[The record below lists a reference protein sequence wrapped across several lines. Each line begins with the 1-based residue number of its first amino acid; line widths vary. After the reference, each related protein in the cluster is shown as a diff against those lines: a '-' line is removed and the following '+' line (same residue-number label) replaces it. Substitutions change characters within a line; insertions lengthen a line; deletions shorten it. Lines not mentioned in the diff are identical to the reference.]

1 MKITPLPR
9 HKLMSLWPKDS
20 QGKLSKTFL
29 FKNYRQSFGF
39 VSQIVLLAEK
49 KNHHP
54 TITLEYGSVTIAL
67 ISHDVNEIT
76 ERDIDLAKQ
85 IDKIYDQ

>member
-1 MKITPLPR
+1 
-9 HKLMSLWPKDS
+9 MSLWPKDN
-20 QGKLSKTFL
+20 QGKLIKTFS

-39 VSQIVLLAEK
+39 VSQVVLLAEK

-54 TITLEYGSVTIAL
+54 TITLDYGSVTIAL
-67 ISHDVNEIT
+67 ISHDMNEIT

>member
-1 MKITPLPR
+1 
-9 HKLMSLWPKDS
+9 MSLWPKDN
-20 QGKLSKTFL
+20 QGKLSKTFS
-29 FKNYRQSFGF
+29 FKNYRQSFAF

>member
-1 MKITPLPR
+1 
-9 HKLMSLWPKDS
+9 MSLWPKDS
-20 QGKLSKTFL
+20 QGKLTKTFS

-39 VSQIVLLAEK
+39 VSKIVLLAEK

>member
-1 MKITPLPR
+1 MT
-9 HKLMSLWPKDS
+9 LWPKDN
-20 QGKLSKTFL
+20 QGKLSKTFS

-67 ISHDVNEIT
+67 ISHDMNEIT

>member
-1 MKITPLPR
+1 
-9 HKLMSLWPKDS
+9 MSLWPKDN

>member
-1 MKITPLPR
+1 
-9 HKLMSLWPKDS
+9 MSLWPKDS

-54 TITLEYGSVTIAL
+54 TITLEYKSVTIAL

>member
-1 MKITPLPR
+1 
-9 HKLMSLWPKDS
+9 MSLWPKDN
-20 QGKLSKTFL
+20 QGKLTKTFS

-39 VSQIVLLAEK
+39 MSQIVLLAEK

-54 TITLEYGSVTIAL
+54 SITLEYGSVTVAL

>member
-1 MKITPLPR
+1 
-9 HKLMSLWPKDS
+9 MSLWPKDN
-20 QGKLSKTFL
+20 QGKLTKTFS

-54 TITLEYGSVTIAL
+54 TITLEYGLVTIAL

>member
-1 MKITPLPR
+1 
-9 HKLMSLWPKDS
+9 MSLWAKDN
-20 QGKLSKTFL
+20 QGKLSKTFS

>member
-1 MKITPLPR
+1 
-9 HKLMSLWPKDS
+9 MSLWPKDN
-20 QGKLSKTFL
+20 QGKLSKNFS
-29 FKNYRQSFGF
+29 FKSYRQSFGF

>member
-1 MKITPLPR
+1 
-9 HKLMSLWPKDS
+9 MSLWPKDN
-20 QGKLSKTFL
+20 QGKLSKTFS

-39 VSQIVLLAEK
+39 VSQIVLLAEQ

>member
-1 MKITPLPR
+1 
-9 HKLMSLWPKDS
+9 MSLWPKDN

-54 TITLEYGSVTIAL
+54 TITLDFGSVTIAL

>member
-1 MKITPLPR
+1 
-9 HKLMSLWPKDS
+9 MSLWPKDN
-20 QGKLSKTFL
+20 QGKLTKTFS

-39 VSQIVLLAEK
+39 MSQIVLLAVK

-54 TITLEYGSVTIAL
+54 SITLEYGSVTVAL

>member
-1 MKITPLPR
+1 
-9 HKLMSLWPKDS
+9 MSLWPKDS

-29 FKNYRQSFGF
+29 FKNYQQSFGF

>member
-1 MKITPLPR
+1 
-9 HKLMSLWPKDS
+9 MSLWPKDN
-20 QGKLSKTFL
+20 QGKLIKTFS

-49 KNHHP
+49 KNHHT

-67 ISHDVNEIT
+67 ISHDMNEIT

>member
-1 MKITPLPR
+1 
-9 HKLMSLWPKDS
+9 MSLWPKDN
-20 QGKLSKTFL
+20 QGKLSKTFS

-39 VSQIVLLAEK
+39 VSQVVLLAEK

-85 IDKIYDQ
+85 IDKIYGQ

>member
-1 MKITPLPR
+1 
-9 HKLMSLWPKDS
+9 MSLWPKDN
-20 QGKLSKTFL
+20 QGKLIKTFS

-39 VSQIVLLAEK
+39 VSQVVLLAEK

-67 ISHDVNEIT
+67 ISHDMNEIT

>member
-1 MKITPLPR
+1 
-9 HKLMSLWPKDS
+9 MSLWPKDN
-20 QGKLSKTFL
+20 QGKLIKTFS

-54 TITLEYGSVTIAL
+54 TITLDFGSVTIAL

>member
-1 MKITPLPR
+1 
-9 HKLMSLWPKDS
+9 MSLWPKDS

-39 VSQIVLLAEK
+39 VSQVVLLAEK

-67 ISHDVNEIT
+67 ISHDMNEIT